1 MAKFINI
8 LFFIFI
14 AANFSFGQKELVLKK
29 KYFGKYKGTIAAYQ
43 YESNNRLIPV
53 AETEILIDLFKED
66 ITIRIGGNENS
77 GTYEVMFEADDYFLI
92 DAKMDGVLATERILV
107 YKKGKKLGRDGM
119 YPQPVCELERYA
131 RK

>member
-1 MAKFINI
+1 MVKYMNLI
-8 LFFIFI
+8 LFVFL

-29 KYFGKYKGTIAAYQ
+29 KYFGKYQGTIAAYK
-43 YESNNRLIPV
+43 YESDNRLINV
-53 AETEILIDLFKED
+53 AETPILIDLFKEE
-66 ITIRIGGNENS
+66 ITIKIGKNENR
-77 GTYEVMFEADDYFLI
+77 GTYEVMFEADDYFLV
-92 DAKMDGVLATERILV
+92 DAKMEGVLATERILV

>member
-1 MAKFINI
+1 MMKYLNII
-8 LFFIFI
+8 LFLSCVSLV
-14 AANFSFGQKELVLKK
+14 SFGQQEISLKK
-29 KYFGKYKGTIAAYQ
+29 KYFGKYRGTISAYQ
-43 YESNNRLIPV
+43 YESDNRLINV
-53 AETEILIDLFKED
+53 AESEILIDLFKEE
-66 ITIRIGGNENS
+66 ITIKIGKNENRGS
-77 GTYEVMFEADDYFLI
+77 YEVMFEADDYFLV